1 MSINTYAT
9 LVSAATE
16 WLARDQDTTLV
27 ARIPDFITLAE
38 AKLNR
43 LLNHPGMETTATST
57 VDLGGGSPEIIA
69 LPTDFQTMRSVR
81 LARVAGKPR
90 LLFVAKAHLDDYRF
104 ILNNASAQPVYYTI
118 FGTNIEMAPTPVL
131 AHTVGVSYRRTIPA
145 LTVSNTTNW
154 LLTLAP
160 DLYLY
165 GMLLEASPYLKNDER
180 IAIWMAGFTSTLEA
194 LNKIGARQ
202 SYDVESTNGLTDS
215 APSEAT
221 SPAPQ

>member
-43 LLNHPGMETTATST
+43 MLNHPGMETTSTST
-57 VDLGGGSPEIIA
+57 VDILLAAPETMA

-81 LARVAGKPR
+81 LTGVTGKPR
-90 LLFVAKAHLDDYRF
+90 LFFMPKAHLDDYRT
-104 ILNNASAQPVYYTI
+104 ILNNATGQPVYYTI
-118 FGTNIEMAPTPVL
+118 FGTNFEVAPTPSSNYAIGL
-131 AHTVGVSYRRTIPA
+131 SYRRTIPA

-165 GMLLEASPYLKNDER
+165 GALLEATPYLKNDDR
-180 IAIWMAGFTSTLEA
+180 IAIWTSGFNSALQA
-194 LNKIGARQ
+194 LNSLGGRQ
-202 SYDVESTNGLTDS
+202 SYDAESTNGLTDS
-215 APSEAT
+215 APSETT